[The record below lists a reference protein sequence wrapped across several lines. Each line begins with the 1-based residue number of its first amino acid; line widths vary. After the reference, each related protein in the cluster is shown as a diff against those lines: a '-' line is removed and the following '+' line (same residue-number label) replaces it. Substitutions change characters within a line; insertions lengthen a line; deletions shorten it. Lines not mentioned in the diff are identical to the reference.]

1 MENLGEPISKETKE
15 AISTNTT
22 NIPTKKRGYSIFE
35 ILVVLSAIG
44 VVVVLAMLAIN
55 PGKKGAEARNA
66 QRMADISYI
75 LAEVTMYSKKKAS
88 IPTVI
93 PTSDQC
99 VGFNQEICKTGPYD
113 CSEFVDLSF
122 LNDPNSDNITQMP
135 TDPLYV
141 SINGT
146 GYYISQDGRGSIT
159 VCAPY
164 AERNEEITFTKYLY

>member
-15 AISTNTT
+15 KLFNKENKS
-22 NIPTKKRGYSIFE
+22 KKKKYSIFE

-44 VVVVLAMLAIN
+44 VVVVLALLAVN
-55 PGKKGAEARNA
+55 PGKEGAESRNA
-66 QRMADISYI
+66 QRRADISYI
-75 LAEVTMYSKKKAS
+75 LAEVTMYSKSKAS
-88 IPTVI
+88 IPYVI
-93 PTSDQC
+93 PTSDEC
-99 VGFNQEICKTGPYD
+99 VSFNQEICKTGPYD

-122 LNDPNSDNITQMP
+122 LNDPNSEDITQMP
-135 TDPLYV
+135 TDPLYI

-146 GYYISQDGRGSIT
+146 GYYISQDGKGSIT